1 MGFIKAI
8 FGNYSKK
15 ELKRV
20 KPIMNSVLAL
30 EDKYKAMTDAELKD
44 QTNVLKERLA
54 NGETTDDILP
64 DAFAVCRE
72 ASDRVLGM
80 KHYPVQIIG
89 GIVLHQGRIAEMRT
103 GEGKT
108 LVATLP
114 AYLNGLTGD
123 GVHVVTVNDYLAKR
137 DSEWMGKLYNYLG
150 LSVGLIVHDLDSDE
164 RQKSYNAD
172 ITYGTNNEF
181 GFDYLR
187 DNMVVYKERKV
198 QRGHAFAIV
207 DEVDSILIDEART
220 PLIISGQGDKS
231 TDLYERA
238 DKLAR
243 SLKCEKFAEIDNK
256 EDKEDYYKSNDIDYV
271 VDEKAKT
278 ATLTQT
284 GVKKVEAYFGI
295 ENLTDPDNLTIQH
308 HVNQAIKA
316 HGTMRLDIDYVV
328 KDGEVIIV
336 DEFTGRLMYGRRY
349 NEGLHQAIEA
359 KEGVKIENESKT
371 LATITFQNYFRLYK
385 KLSGMTGTA
394 MTEEAEFG
402 EIYELDIIEI
412 PTNKPVQ
419 RIDEP
424 DLIFKNEKG
433 KFNAVIDDIIE
444 CHEKGQPVL
453 VGTISIEKS
462 EILSSMLKRRGV
474 KHNVLNAK
482 QHEKE
487 AEIVAQAGKKGAVTI
502 ATNMAGRGT
511 DIILG
516 GNAEFM
522 ALSEMRK
529 QGYDEEMIS
538 QATSYGE
545 TDDEEILEARK
556 VFRELNQK
564 FKDELQGE
572 ADEVREAGGLYIIG
586 TERHESRRIDNQLR
600 GRSGR
605 QGDPGKSRFYLS
617 TEDDLMR
624 LFGGERME
632 AVMTRLNTPD
642 DMPIENKMLSNII
655 ESSQKKV
662 ESRNFA
668 IRKNVLQYDDVMNK
682 QREII
687 YTQRDQVLNGENI
700 RDVIIKM
707 INENIEGTVK
717 LYCDDNMLRE
727 QWNLGSLKD
736 YYTGWVIDEDD
747 ECLDFTLDDLA
758 DMENQQIIDILQK
771 KANDRYE
778 ENESLLPE
786 DTMREMERVY
796 LLKSVDTYWM
806 QHIDDMENLKQGIR
820 LRAYGQKDPVVEY
833 RFEGFD
839 MFDQMIDAIRENTAK
854 LCLSAP
860 KKIAEIQKRQLAD
873 VERLRAI
880 RDERIRELQAAKEQA
895 VLQGESSE
903 EIDREIAEEEKENV
917 EEASVVIKREQMA
930 NPTSTSGGSENS
942 TSSSTV
948 RKSKKVGR
956 NDPCPCGSGKK
967 YKKCCGKNE

>member
-1 MGFIKAI
+1 MSFFKAL

-20 KPIMNSVLAL
+20 KPIMNRVLAL
-30 EDKYKAMTDAELKD
+30 EDKYKEMTEEELKD

-80 KHYPVQIIG
+80 RHYPVQIIG

-114 AYLNGLTGD
+114 AYLNGLTGN
-123 GVHVVTVNDYLAKR
+123 GVHVVTVNDYLATR

-150 LSVGLIVHDLDSDE
+150 LTVGLITHDLDSE
-164 RQKSYNAD
+164 SRKKAYNAD
-172 ITYGTNNEF
+172 ITYGTNNEL

-187 DNMVVYKERKV
+187 DNMVVYKEKKV

-231 TDLYERA
+231 TDLYEKS

-243 SLKCEKFAEIDNK
+243 TLRCEKFAEIDAK
-256 EDKEDYYKSNDIDYV
+256 EDKEEYYKENDIDYV

-284 GVKKVEAYFGI
+284 GVKKVEAYFNI

-394 MTEEAEFG
+394 MTEESEFG
-402 EIYELDIIEI
+402 EIYELDVIEI
-412 PTNKPVQ
+412 PTNRPVQ

-462 EILSSMLKRRGV
+462 EILSSMLKKRGI

-529 QGYDEEMIS
+529 QGFDEELLS
-538 QATSYGE
+538 QATAYGE
-545 TDDEEILEARK
+545 TTDEEILNARK
-556 VFRELNQK
+556 TFRELNDK
-564 FKDELQGE
+564 FKNELKDEAE
-572 ADEVREAGGLYIIG
+572 EVRKAGGLYIIG

-600 GRSGR
+600 GRAGR

-617 TEDDLMR
+617 TDDDLMR

-642 DMPIENKMLSNII
+642 DMPIENKMLSSII
-655 ESSQKKV
+655 ESSQQKV
-662 ESRNFA
+662 EGRNFA

-700 RDVIIKM
+700 KDVVVKM
-707 INENIEGTVK
+707 INENIADTVK
-717 LYCDDNMLRE
+717 LYCDDNILRE
-727 QWNLGSLKD
+727 QWNMESLKD
-736 YYTGWVIDEDD
+736 YYIGWVIDEDD
-747 ECLDFTLDDLA
+747 DCLNFTLDELA
-758 DMENQQIIDILQK
+758 DMESKQIVEILQD
-771 KANDRYE
+771 KAAVKYE
-778 ENESLLPE
+778 ENEKLLPE

-806 QHIDDMENLKQGIR
+806 QHIDDMDNLKQGIR

-839 MFDQMIDAIRENTAK
+839 MFDQMIESIRENTAK

-860 KKIAEIQKRQLAD
+860 RKIAEIQSRQIAD
-873 VERLRAI
+873 IERAKAI
-880 RDERIRELQAAKEQA
+880 REERIKALQKAREEAIAK
-895 VLQGESSE
+895 GENSE
-903 EIDREIAEEEKENV
+903 EIDKEIAEEEQET
-917 EEASVVIKREQMA
+917 EDTSVVIKREQLA
-930 NPTSTSGGSENS
+930 NPTSTSGGSSEEKTS
-942 TSSSTV
+942 TTV
-948 RKSKKVGR
+948 RKKNKVGR

-967 YKKCCGKNE
+967 YKKCCGKDE